1 MANILKAAEN
11 FQVATVENSINERLS
26 LEFMNK
32 VAIWDYF
39 GISKAHY
46 LTLAESE
53 KRDKITKYY
62 LDMKSCN
69 NTGKMYIF
77 LFFIFFFI
85 LKMESKLSEC
95 LVLRDFLSDVNKDT
109 NEWILSHCYYC
120 KNCSA
125 CAINSRLQK
134 ELKINH
140 FKTKSKH
147 IKWWKIYFVDALP
160 VLKPIR

>member
-1 MANILKAAEN
+1 
-11 FQVATVENSINERLS
+11 
-26 LEFMNK
+26 MNK

-39 GISKAHY
+39 AISKVHY
-46 LTLAESE
+46 LTLSESE

-85 LKMESKLSEC
+85 LKMEPKLSEC
-95 LVLRDFLSDVNKDT
+95 LVLRDFLPDVNKDT

-120 KNCSA
+120 KNCSL
-125 CAINSRLQK
+125 CAINFRLQK
-134 ELKINH
+134 ELKRNTSRELQVSH
-140 FKTKSKH
+140 
-147 IKWWKIYFVDALP
+147 
-160 VLKPIR
+160 

>member
-1 MANILKAAEN
+1 
-11 FQVATVENSINERLS
+11 
-26 LEFMNK
+26 MNLWTK
-32 VAIWDYF
+32 LPF
-39 GISKAHY
+39 GIILQSISKVHY
-46 LTLAESE
+46 LTLSESE

-62 LDMKSCN
+62 LDMKSRN
-69 NTGKMYIF
+69 ITGKMYIF

-85 LKMESKLSEC
+85 LKMEPKLSEC
-95 LVLRDFLSDVNKDT
+95 LVLRDFLSDVNKDA

-134 ELKINH
+134 ELKRNH
-140 FKTKSKH
+140 FTTKNKH

-160 VLKPIR
+160 VLKPIRLTTLIFLNICFWCLYESRITR